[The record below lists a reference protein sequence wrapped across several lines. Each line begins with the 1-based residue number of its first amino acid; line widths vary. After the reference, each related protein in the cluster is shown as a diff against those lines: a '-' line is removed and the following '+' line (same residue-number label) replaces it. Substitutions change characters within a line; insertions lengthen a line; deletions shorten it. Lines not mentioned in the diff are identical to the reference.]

1 MNNKN
6 PKDSQNFITSKKHI
20 NEILQNT
27 NIRSNDSIIEIGTG
41 KGHFTKA
48 LSEISHFVTG
58 IEIDKNL
65 YHKLK
70 KDTDL
75 YNNIKLINQD
85 ILRFQF
91 HQNEPYKIFG
101 SIPYNISTEIIKKIL
116 YESKSE
122 FNYLIVELGFA
133 KRLLNK
139 KRALSLLLL
148 PKMDV
153 EILKIIPNVY
163 FHPKPKVDSAL
174 ILLKRHK
181 SLVSE
186 KDEKIYHFFVYKWAN
201 KEYKKLFTKNQF
213 NKALNH
219 ANVQDINEL
228 SKEQF
233 ISIFNSYKLFN

>member
-6 PKDSQNFITSKKHI
+6 PKDSQNFITSQKYI

-27 NIRSNDSIIEIGTG
+27 NIESNDNIIEIGTG
-41 KGHFTKA
+41 KGHFTKT
-48 LSEISHFVTG
+48 LLKISHFVTG
-58 IEIDKNL
+58 IEIDRNL
-65 YHKLK
+65 YYKLK

-75 YNNIKLINQD
+75 YDNLKLINKD
-85 ILRFQF
+85 VLRFQF

-163 FHPKPKVDSAL
+163 FHPKPTVDSAL

-181 SLVSE
+181 PLVSE
-186 KDEKIYHFFVYKWAN
+186 KDEKIYHFFVYRWVN

-213 NKALNH
+213 NKTLNH